1 MTAQVDEVVTES
13 KYAALRDQL
22 VAEMIEFR
30 SATHERDL
38 IARMVANHELVRR
51 PVSPNLEARQL
62 TLGERP

>member
-1 MTAQVDEVVTES
+1 MTES
-13 KYAALRDQL
+13 VYAALRDQL

-51 PVSPNLEARQL
+51 QVSPNPEARQL
-62 TLGERP
+62 SFGDQP